1 MYKRSLEFKFWDAR
15 FYLDKDGNLRNKIRR
30 GWGKNQQKDEIA
42 TTNTSEGYLVVNE
55 YIDGKQINI
64 YAHRLAVL
72 LHTGDDPG
80 DQEVNHRNQDKTD
93 NRIQNLEVLDRAD
106 HARKH
111 PKRSD
116 CSSGCTGVSWHKRDK
131 VWVVQIHINGKNTAI
146 GRSKDFDEAVKC
158 RKAAEKKY
166 GYFPEHGKTRE
177 EVQKL
182 YEDKE
187 TAEEKS

>member
-1 MYKRSLEFKFWDAR
+1 MEKGS
-15 FYLDKDGNLRNKIRR
+15 RR
-30 GWGKNQQKDEIA
+30 TIA
-42 TTNTSEGYLVVNE
+42 TVTGDRQGYLRICDW
-55 YIDGKQINI
+55 IDGRRVWIK
-64 YAHRLAVL
+64 AHRLAVL

-80 DQEVNHRNQDKTD
+80 DQEINHRNQDKTD

>member
-106 HARKH
+106 HARKQ
-111 PKRSD
+111 PKLKT
-116 CSSGCTGVSWHKRDK
+116 CTSGVTGVSWHNLTQK
-131 VWVVQIHINGKNTAI
+131 WQTYIGTGKNQRIT
-146 GRSKDFDEAVKC
+146 KYFPDFFEAC
-158 RKAAEKKY
+158 CYRKSMENKL
-166 GYFPEHGKTRE
+166 GYFPEHGMSKE
-177 EVQKL
+177 EVQKY

-187 TAEEKS
+187 TAEE